1 MSRSCAVCGIGGVKL
16 CGRCKDRCY
25 CSVECQRADWKTHKT
40 SCCKNICQQPD
51 VLGKS
56 FDPFD
61 PAEMF
66 AEQHL
71 CQFVPLIDGKGAG
84 VVAKTFIPAGEI
96 IVQDQ
101 PLMYIDEKELGVSDI
116 WSSPMTAKVDRRH
129 ALVKEK
135 FQQLSEKDQAKVL
148 SLEDSQTNNKL
159 ARAIVDR
166 GYADGSIK
174 SPWEK
179 LYTRSSVPSTS
190 IPEIQDPGY
199 KSAEGI
205 FQTNGLPV
213 GNSNSLGLFPLISR
227 FNHSAPTLL
236 PRTSREEVTSC
247 AGHERYEK
255 PGEEIC
261 VSYFNGYFMT
271 SDMRQKRT
279 MMNWGFQCQC
289 EVCQPAGLKEV
300 QDLVRSTDDGN
311 MSDADMAA
319 LVGPD
324 KMALLEWK
332 FESNQRRQRL
342 HELNTRLNAASSL
355 AMVKRIVEEM
365 DSLYRKEKILPHL
378 LVEVQIALDLLQA
391 EVVQDL
397 VQHQTFVGRRE
408 GS

>member
-1 MSRSCAVCGIGGVKL
+1 M
-16 CGRCKDRCY
+16 
-25 CSVECQRADWKTHKT
+25 
-40 SCCKNICQQPD
+40 
-51 VLGKS
+51 
-56 FDPFD
+56 
-61 PAEMF
+61 
-66 AEQHL
+66 
-71 CQFVPLIDGKGAG
+71 
-84 VVAKTFIPAGEI
+84 
-96 IVQDQ
+96 
-101 PLMYIDEKELGVSDI
+101 
-116 WSSPMTAKVDRRH
+116 
-129 ALVKEK
+129 
-135 FQQLSEKDQAKVL
+135 L

-227 FNHSAPTLL
+227 FNHSAPTLATADI
-236 PRTSREEVTSC
+236 PRRSTSC

-342 HELNTRLNAASSL
+342 HELNTRLNTASSL

-391 EVVQDL
+391 HVGFGGQEVKKWCKTLYNTKRLLAGEKDPKTKKVKEWLSRSPSIKEVID
-397 VQHQTFVGRRE
+397 FAN
-408 GS
+408 SSD